1 MLDEPSGTLLARLL
15 SARPVNNLGT
25 SCEETAWQFLCPFI
39 ESAVH
44 VVTRSLPRSRVSSSK
59 IATSD
64 RGIVRNLSRVARQR
78 ADYWDF
84 RLKADELA
92 SERLFQYPAM
102 MVPALQKQ
110 VVIAIL
116 HEHPDVQTFADPFV
130 GSGTILALAMLNGR
144 AFIGQDINPLSIL
157 IAKTRAF
164 SLNYSDL
171 AKAVKRITEA
181 ACADRSRGYSVR
193 FRKQSKWF
201 TKGACIGLSRLRRAI
216 LREENLDTRRFLWVC
231 LAETVRLNSN
241 SRTSTYKLHVRPA
254 TQRNATA
261 NGVLKSFGSIATRNI
276 EIVTEFSSVLQRA
289 GHLDATG
296 CYNRPVAISYGD
308 SAVRFRAPNWSDDGR
323 VEVVITSPPYG
334 DNRTTVP
341 YGQAAWLP
349 LQWIDTWDIAK
360 GLPLDVAS
368 GAYDIDNRSL
378 GGRRTRKLESRRSQ
392 IAEFGPEIARY
403 SKSLAAISRDGSSR
417 FVNFVY
423 DLRRALKHAA
433 NRCRENGNIILTL
446 GDRNIAGTVCPLSD
460 ICAELLGSFD
470 LKEFFRITRRIPSKR
485 MAGKNSHSATITQ
498 EHISIFRK
506 LPLSGESK

>member
-1 MLDEPSGTLLARLL
+1 
-15 SARPVNNLGT
+15 
-25 SCEETAWQFLCPFI
+25 
-39 ESAVH
+39 
-44 VVTRSLPRSRVSSSK
+44 
-59 IATSD
+59 
-64 RGIVRNLSRVARQR
+64 
-78 ADYWDF
+78 
-84 RLKADELA
+84 LKADELA

-116 HEHPDVQTFADPFV
+116 HQHPEVQTFADPFV

-164 SLNYSDL
+164 SLNYVEI
-171 AKAVKRITEA
+171 AKSIKRVAET
-181 ACADRSRGYSVR
+181 ACADRSRDYSVR
-193 FRKQSKWF
+193 FPKQCKWF

-216 LREENLDTRRFLWVC
+216 RREKNLGTRRFLWVC

-261 NGVLKSFGSIATRNI
+261 GGVLKSFSSIAQRNI
-276 EIVTEFSSVLQRA
+276 KIVTEFSSVLQRA
-289 GHLDATG
+289 GHLDARG
-296 CYNRPVAISYGD
+296 RYNRPVGISYGD

-349 LQWIDTWDIAK
+349 LQWIDAWDIAR
-360 GLPLDVAS
+360 GLPIEVAT

-378 GGRRTRKLESRRSQ
+378 GGRRTRKLDARRKH
-392 IAEFGPEIARY
+392 IEKFGPEIARY
-403 SKSLAAISRDGSSR
+403 SKQLAGISRDGLSR

-423 DLRRALKHAA
+423 DLSRALKHAA
-433 NRCRENGNIILTL
+433 NRCRDSGNIILTL

-460 ICAELLGSFD
+460 ICAELLANFD
-470 LKEFFRITRRIPSKR
+470 SKEFFRITRRIPSKR